1 MPGVL
6 RIQGEL
12 GIRLEEVREYLGRL
26 EHAYNS
32 IYAFERI
39 IAGAE
44 RIAQRGPWSAP
55 LFARDTFDWPG
66 LPIRTGRLL
75 SSWPPPPAVVASIVA
90 GRDRLVLKAAR
101 FESPGSW
108 EFLGS
113 LNPLEVIRQYLN
125 DRHERRRDRKYRDAA
140 EARRLDLEN
149 RILENRVIRER
160 IEIARSLGA
169 GDSDLAPLLNELVH
183 RPLRALN
190 GAQDEGVIES
200 AVVTDQNRDR
210 K

>member
-12 GIRLEEVREYLGRL
+12 GVRLEEVREHLARL

-39 IAGAE
+39 IASAE
-44 RIAQRGPWSAP
+44 RLAQRGPWPAP
-55 LFARDTFDWPG
+55 LFGLDPFGWPG
-66 LPIRTGRLL
+66 FPIRTGRLL
-75 SSWPPPPAVVASIVA
+75 SSWPPSPAVVASVVP
-90 GRDRLVLKAAR
+90 GRDRLVLQAAR
-101 FESPGSW
+101 FESPGFW
-108 EFLGS
+108 DFLRS

-125 DRHERRRDRKYRDAA
+125 DRHERRRDREYREAA

-149 RILENRVIRER
+149 RLLENRVIRER
-160 IEIARSLGA
+160 IDIARSLGA
-169 GDSDLAPLLNELVH
+169 ADSDLTPLLNELVH

-200 AVVTDQNRDR
+200 AAITDQNQER